1 MPVRPS
7 EAQLTVYQPDVPP
20 LVVSP
25 PTQTITLG
33 RSTDCTV
40 PIKDRFLSRKH
51 AEITFDSGSWIVRDF
66 GSVNGT
72 LLNGK
77 KIEGSAPLR
86 PGDRISLGDTEVV
99 FNASVERRNTS
110 DDTFVALD
118 RTSHSRNLAIP
129 LHDAIDERDRQR
141 ASVLAAMAAQFIE
154 DRPMSELFD
163 FILDKV
169 FELLR
174 PSRTAIALL
183 ADDGSTFETVL
194 VRRRNAGDGE
204 TLTISRTLL
213 KEVIDGRSVVSF
225 VDRDDEKLAQ
235 AQSIIGQS
243 IRSAICAPLLIGD
256 TVRGV
261 LYLDFVGTSGGTT
274 HEDLRLVAQTARLAG
289 VKLETTRLREEA
301 LVKAKL
307 DAELRTAYTVQ
318 SRLLPA
324 VLPQMEGYVF
334 AGMNKPCRTVSGDY
348 YDVVERPDGR
358 IYFIIADV
366 SGKGITAA
374 LVMASLATAFNI
386 FTRTDPTPAAL
397 VRELNCTLAPKTS
410 PTKFVTL
417 VVGLLD
423 PSTGVVQ
430 FANAG
435 HVPPLVVRESGVEQ
449 LTTTDLVIGLFT
461 SANYREQSVTIGP
474 GESLVLFTD
483 GVTEAENESE
493 EQLGLEPI
501 VELLR
506 TMRQSSAPEL
516 VQKIENHTRNFC
528 GHAPA
533 ADDVTMLALTRT
545 KGNVE

>member
-1 MPVRPS
+1 MSAHPS
-7 EAQLTVYQPDVPP
+7 AAQLTVYQPDVTPQHF
-20 LVVSP
+20 SP
-25 PTQTITLG
+25 STQTITLG
-33 RSTDCTV
+33 RSADCTI

-51 AEITFDSGSWIVRDF
+51 AEITFSAGVWILRDF
-66 GSVNGT
+66 GSANGT

-77 KIEGSAPLR
+77 KIDGSAPLR
-86 PGDRISLGDTEVV
+86 PGDRICLGDTEVV
-99 FNASVERRNTS
+99 FNASSERVSTS
-110 DDTFVALD
+110 DETFLALE
-118 RTSHSRNLAIP
+118 RTSHARNLAIP
-129 LHDAIDERDRQR
+129 MGEAIDDRDRQR

-169 FELLR
+169 FELLK

-194 VRRRNAGDGE
+194 VRRRDAADAS

-213 KEVIDGRSVVSF
+213 KEVVEGRSVVSF
-225 VDRDDEKLAQ
+225 VDRDDDKLAQ

-243 IRSAICAPLLIGD
+243 IRSAVCAPLFIGE

-301 LVKAKL
+301 LLKAKL
-307 DAELRTAYTVQ
+307 DEELRTAYTVQ

-324 VLPQMEGYVF
+324 VLPEMEGYVF
-334 AGMNKPCRTVSGDY
+334 AAMNKPCRTVSGDY

-397 VRELNCTLAPKTS
+397 MRELNCTLAPKTS

-430 FANAG
+430 YANGG
-435 HVPPLVVRESGVEQ
+435 HVPPLVVRGSAVEQ
-449 LTTTDLVIGLFT
+449 LTTTDLVIGLFA
-461 SANYREQSVTIGP
+461 SATYREQSVTLER

-483 GVTEAENESE
+483 GVTEAENEAE
-493 EQLGLEPI
+493 EQLGVDTI

-506 TMRQSSAPEL
+506 TAAARPAPEL
-516 VQKIENHTRNFC
+516 VQMIENHTRSFC

-533 ADDVTMLALTRT
+533 ADDVTMLVLSRTR
-545 KGNVE
+545 